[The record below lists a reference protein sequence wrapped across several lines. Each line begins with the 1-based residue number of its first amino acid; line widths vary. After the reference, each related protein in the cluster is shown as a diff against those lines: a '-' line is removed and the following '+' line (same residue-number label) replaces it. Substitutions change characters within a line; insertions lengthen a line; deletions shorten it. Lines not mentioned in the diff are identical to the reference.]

1 MFSIPSSGTILPER
15 GKLSSLSV
23 AEDSVGERRR
33 QLWRIPS
40 NEQTD
45 RFEIIGRLGRPPYLN
60 HFAMRCRTSS

>member
-1 MFSIPSSGTILPER
+1 
-15 GKLSSLSV
+15 LSV